1 MNDYGKSHRA
11 ALIAGNESPKL
22 SHAAKVQ
29 IAINR
34 LGPRYVLAGGKPDWS
49 RPTVLP
55 EWISRQDGAASRV
68 AGL

>member
-1 MNDYGKSHRA
+1 MTDHGKIHRA
-11 ALIAGNESPKL
+11 ALIAGDAAPKL

-34 LGPRYVLAGGKPDWS
+34 LGPRYVLAGGCPDWT

-55 EWISRQDGAASRV
+55 AWISARAGSASRV
-68 AGL
+68 SGL